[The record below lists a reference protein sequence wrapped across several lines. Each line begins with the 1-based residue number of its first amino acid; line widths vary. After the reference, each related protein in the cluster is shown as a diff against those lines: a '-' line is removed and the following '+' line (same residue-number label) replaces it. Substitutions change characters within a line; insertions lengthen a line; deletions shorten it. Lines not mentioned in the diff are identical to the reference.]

1 MADDMPTNGLAT
13 EEDNEAVIFDSA
25 GKSDGEAKLKQKI
38 ESLERQNDEFRAQIS
53 NLQGELDSLKAEESE
68 MMYRLEEMENELEH
82 SEETK
87 RTLDSIAARAGE
99 LETDVSRLQHD
110 LITSM
115 SQGDEYST
123 EIEELRRVLG
133 DMEVKLE
140 EAKKEKADYEK
151 RVRELERKVGVL
163 EVKEI
168 EEKSKKIR
176 LEEENREKIS
186 EKDKELAKYRKN
198 VEDLEKEL
206 AMKAEKEE
214 RLIVSENRTK
224 DLESKMMEM
233 QKQAEEAEKVIVGM
247 KQRAVDT
254 INGFDSED
262 SEDKEFIVHWPVVV
276 AGSTGAVAAAAAVAY
291 LICARRQ

>member
-1 MADDMPTNGLAT
+1 
-13 EEDNEAVIFDSA
+13 
-25 GKSDGEAKLKQKI
+25 
-38 ESLERQNDEFRAQIS
+38 
-53 NLQGELDSLKAEESE
+53 
-68 MMYRLEEMENELEH
+68 
-82 SEETK
+82 
-87 RTLDSIAARAGE
+87 
-99 LETDVSRLQHD
+99 
-110 LITSM
+110 
-115 SQGDEYST
+115 
-123 EIEELRRVLG
+123 
-133 DMEVKLE
+133 MEVKLE

-163 EVKEI
+163 
-168 EEKSKKIR
+168 
-176 LEEENREKIS
+176 

-276 AGSTGAVAAAAAVAY
+276 AGSTAVAY